1 MANPRY
7 AIRKLHRQALE
18 GVMMLPSNKAII
30 ACCNRCSHR
39 LLACQTLPVSQG
51 SYKMGYLFA
60 VFTSPLN
67 L

>member
-18 GVMMLPSNKAII
+18 GAIMLSSNKAII
-30 ACCNRCSHR
+30 ACCNRSSHR
-39 LLACQTLPVSQG
+39 LLACHTLPVSQG
-51 SYKMGYLFA
+51 SYKMGHLFA
-60 VFTSPLN
+60 VLTSPLN